1 MVPKVRP
8 GGDIPFFVTEHKR
21 SEDALSETLYPVIWV
36 DALYEKVHMNGKVV
50 SMAVLVVCG
59 VDEHGQAVEPIA
71 EGFGDSY
78 LLLFQNLKGRGLTT
92 PKLIVSGA
100 NAGLVAA
107 IREGFPGPSW
117 QRCKMHFMR
126 NILAHISQK
135 DKQSFA
141 AMLKGIWLTPSVE
154 SVCKR
159 AAELIHKYGRRFP
172 KAIQCLED
180 DLEDS
185 LAFYAFL
192 QLDFRKISPSNMLEW
207 LSKEIRRRTNVVGI
221 FPNKKSYIRLV
232 TTYLMKYA
240 ED

>member
-36 DALYEKVHMNGKVV
+36 DALYEKVHMNGRVV

-71 EGFGDSY
+71 EGFRDSY

-117 QRCKMHFMR
+117 QRCKIHFMR

-159 AAELIHKYGRRFP
+159 AAELIDNQSNPVSGRWSRRF
-172 KAIQCLED
+172 A
-180 DLEDS
+180 DLYT
-185 LAFYAFL
+185 FP
-192 QLDFRKISPSNMLEW
+192 QLDSRKIFSSNMLER
-207 LSKEIRRRTNVVGI
+207 LNREIRRRTSVVGI
-221 FPNKKSYIRLV
+221 FPNENPLSG
-232 TTYLMKYA
+232 
-240 ED
+240 